1 MAVQVSYPGV
11 YIDEFAPGAP
21 IQGVG
26 TSTAAFIG
34 PCATGELDTPT
45 KITSWD
51 RFRAVFGG
59 QPLPGFY
66 LWYAVR
72 GFFENGGQVCYVVR
86 ASNGTYSGLGIG
98 NPPAAPALN
107 NRAGD
112 PLLRVRMRQPGAPA
126 PNVTVETV
134 DANRLPAASTGIYQP
149 QGNFTV
155 TTTREVQLAS
165 AADAAQFRPGDWVSL
180 GAADPRVQILQAS
193 GDRLRLS
200 VDLASPVG
208 TAGVIRL
215 ADAPAGTQTF
225 RIRSTATADGILQN
239 GVLAPGTILT
249 ITQGAVSVS
258 QIVDSVQSEPLQTA
272 PQKITTYR
280 ITFRQGVSAPLSLD
294 PANAATVQSEEFHF
308 RISQGAATTSYD
320 FLSIDSAH
328 PRYVVTVINGI
339 SNGLLQVELVE
350 PPPTAAPPMNLP
362 APTGGPAA
370 LAGGANE
377 DLSTLA
383 SPDYLDALD
392 TLRRIDDVNMIA
404 IPDETSAAVQQAL
417 ITHCEQKQ
425 DRFAVLDARPNRPLF
440 GAGATPGID
449 TQRRDVDSTRGYAA
463 LYYPWLSVLPAGPGL
478 PILVPPSGHVCG
490 IMARTDAFRGVFKA
504 PANEIVNGAVGIQVS
519 GQMEDIEQ
527 GQLNL
532 LGINV
537 IRVPQGGGRPMLMGA
552 RTTATDLNWQYV
564 NIRRLFLFLEES
576 IQEGI
581 RWAVFEPN
589 NLELWQKLKRT
600 ITAFLLQ
607 QWRDGALFGEKPEN
621 AFYVRI
627 DDVLNPFSEQAL
639 GRLHMEIGV
648 RPSFPAEFIIV
659 RIGIWDGGGEVSES

>member
-1 MAVQVSYPGV
+1 M
-11 YIDEFAPGAP
+11 
-21 IQGVG
+21 
-26 TSTAAFIG
+26 
-34 PCATGELDTPT
+34 
-45 KITSWD
+45 
-51 RFRAVFGG
+51 
-59 QPLPGFY
+59 
-66 LWYAVR
+66 
-72 GFFENGGQVCYVVR
+72 
-86 ASNGTYSGLGIG
+86 
-98 NPPAAPALN
+98 
-107 NRAGD
+107 
-112 PLLRVRMRQPGAPA
+112 
-126 PNVTVETV
+126 
-134 DANRLPAASTGIYQP
+134 
-149 QGNFTV
+149 
-155 TTTREVQLAS
+155 
-165 AADAAQFRPGDWVSL
+165 
-180 GAADPRVQILQAS
+180 
-193 GDRLRLS
+193 
-200 VDLASPVG
+200 
-208 TAGVIRL
+208 
-215 ADAPAGTQTF
+215 
-225 RIRSTATADGILQN
+225 
-239 GVLAPGTILT
+239 
-249 ITQGAVSVS
+249 
-258 QIVDSVQSEPLQTA
+258 
-272 PQKITTYR
+272 
-280 ITFRQGVSAPLSLD
+280 PLSLN
-294 PANAATVQSEEFHF
+294 PANPATVQSEEFHF

-404 IPDETSAAVQQAL
+404 IPDEPSAAVQQAL

-425 DRFAVLDARPNRPLF
+425 DRFAVLDARPNLPLF

-564 NIRRLFLFLEES
+564 NIRRLFMFLEES